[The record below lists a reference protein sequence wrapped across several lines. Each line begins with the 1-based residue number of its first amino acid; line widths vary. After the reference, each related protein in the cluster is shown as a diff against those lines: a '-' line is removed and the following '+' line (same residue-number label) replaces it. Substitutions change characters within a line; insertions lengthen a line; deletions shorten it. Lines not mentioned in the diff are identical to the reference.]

1 MDVTTFV
8 YVLII
13 VISFLVTNAIS
24 NRFIK
29 NRSNT
34 GLYLLKRVGI
44 FMAVYLVLFT
54 IYFILFQPKF

>member
-54 IYFILFQPKF
+54 IYFILFQPKI